1 MRAWRAVPAIVA
13 ALLGCAVLAST
24 PLSDEAEAAK
34 PRQTLQL
41 KPRVI
46 ATVRNPVYTAIP
58 PGDAGRRT
66 VFVVERGG
74 DVRIIRK
81 GELLKQRFLSVRGM
95 VGDFNEQGLLSIAFH
110 PRYERNGRVYAY
122 FADVDDNVRV
132 VSFVR
137 AANRPLQV
145 DPESMEDIITIPHP
159 TYPAHNGGTV
169 AFGPDGNMWLAPGDG
184 GGPCD
189 PDENA
194 QNTESL
200 LGKLLRISP
209 LPNGGYTVPADNP
222 FVGRDGRDE
231 IYAYGLRNP
240 FRFSFDVRT
249 DTITIGDVGQRRTE
263 EIDRERLSAA
273 RGANFGWDA
282 LEGSDPL
289 IHAGSCFPERHPH
302 NAARGQRTADPRV
315 RARRRQLLGH
325 RRPDR
330 PRPEAPS
337 PARTPPLRGSLR
349 QRDPQRRPGPR
360 WRHRG
365 SLDPSRGRL
374 PDVDRQRSRRVRLRD
389 LAVRAGLPA
398 QAGRAA
404 APPGRLLA
412 RGLPA
417 LSRSRRRSAG
427 IPAC

>member
-137 AANRPLQV
+137 AADRPLQV

-289 IHAGSCFPERHPH
+289 IHAGSCFPSDTPTMLPAVSEPPILEYEHGDDNCSVTAGPIV
-302 NAARGQRTADPRV
+302 RGPKL
-315 RARRRQLLGH
+315 RAL
-325 RRPDR
+325 
-330 PRPEAPS
+330 
-337 PARTPPLRGSLR
+337 
-349 QRDPQRRPGPR
+349 
-360 WRHRG
+360 
-365 SLDPSRGRL
+365 RGRL
-374 PDVDRQRSRRVRLRD
+374 LYADLCGSEIRSAVPGLDGATEDRSTRAEVAYPTSIVNAPDGSVYATSLFGQVFRLKPVERPRR
-389 LAVRAGLPA
+389 RAG
-398 QAGRAA
+398 
-404 APPGRLLA
+404 
-412 RGLPA
+412 
-417 LSRSRRRSAG
+417 S
-427 IPAC
+427 